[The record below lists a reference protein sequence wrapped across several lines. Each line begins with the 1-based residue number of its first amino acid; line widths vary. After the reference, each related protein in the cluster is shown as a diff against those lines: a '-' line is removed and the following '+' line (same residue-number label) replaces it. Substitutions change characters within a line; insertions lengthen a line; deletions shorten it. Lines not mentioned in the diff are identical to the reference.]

1 VTKRVQLGEITCP
14 SGDLVVMDG
23 GYLGIWSG
31 DRSPAAV
38 DAALVGIDDPATA
51 ADIRGAIDF
60 EIVGSDAVAA
70 AEFLAQRQPGQT
82 LYDVPASS
90 ATAFQSAFE
99 TLCRD
104 NGIDATLRPSE
115 RVPHRE
121 RVRRCGAGGGFQV
134 FGVPAVA
141 LGGLPTDRPLRVEA
155 EDGQYG
161 SDVVGRWRSIA
172 VRVTDNPVASSLPL
186 GQVVVD
192 WARLA
197 FADADALGAWEHD
210 APIDG
215 LADVAFWGRS
225 QLEAAQAHD
234 APLVTTP
241 GEAGVYGWTDLPL
254 KVAIDRAQAVMS
266 WAEAEPD
273 RKLMVDFRP
282 HSHHWQAMGQVRAS
296 QTESGVVEVGGARIL
311 FAMTTWGDGFFP
323 VQAERDASGD
333 LVALRVVLDPEP

>member
-1 VTKRVQLGEITCP
+1 VTKRVRLGEITCP
-14 SGDLVVMDG
+14 SGDLVVIDG

-31 DRSPAAV
+31 DRSPADV
-38 DAALVGIDDPATA
+38 DPALLGTDDPATEA
-51 ADIRGAIDF
+51 EIRGAVDF
-60 EIVGSDAVAA
+60 EMVGPDVAA
-70 AEFLAQRQPGQT
+70 AAQFLAERQPGQT
-82 LYDVPASS
+82 LYDIPASS
-90 ATAFQSAFE
+90 VTAFQSAFE

-104 NGIDATLRPSE
+104 NGIDATLRPVD

-121 RVRRCGAGGGFQV
+121 RVRRCGSAGGLQI

-141 LGGLPTDRPLRVEA
+141 VRGLPTDRPLWVEA
-155 EDGQYG
+155 EDAEYG
-161 SDVVGRWRSIA
+161 PDVVGRWRSIA
-172 VRVTDNPVASSLPL
+172 VRVTQAPVTSSTQI

-197 FADADALGAWEHD
+197 FADADALGSWQHET
-210 APIDG
+210 PIDG

-241 GEAGVYGWTDLPL
+241 GEAGVYGWTDLPVR
-254 KVAIDRAQAVMS
+254 VAIERAQAVMA
-266 WAEAEPD
+266 WVEAEPE

-296 QTESGVVEVGGARIL
+296 ETESGVVEVGGARIL

-323 VQAERDASGD
+323 VHAERDADGN
-333 LVALRVVLDPEP
+333 LVAIRVVLDPEP